1 MADVV
6 KRPPAPRTRRA
17 QKAEQ
22 TRRRVIDAATAL
34 FAERGYAATTMEAIA
49 AQADVAVETV
59 YSRFGSKANLL
70 DAILAPAILGS
81 DDRSAPRA
89 ELAPSPRE
97 PLFDR
102 PEIAEIRASTDQREQ
117 LRLLAHFSRTIL
129 QRTDQIHRILQIAA
143 TSDANAAELQQRDR
157 ERRYRGQTQ
166 YIDMLL
172 ANGPIRS
179 SLTRTDAADT
189 YAALANP
196 ESYAFLTGERGWSP
210 ERFEQWLADSL
221 TRLLLP

>member
-1 MADVV
+1 MAEVV
-6 KRPPAPRTRRA
+6 KRSQVPRTRRA
-17 QKAEQ
+17 EKAEQ
-22 TRRRVIDAATAL
+22 TRRRVLDAATAL
-34 FAERGYAATTMEAIA
+34 FAERGYAVTTMEAIA
-49 AQADVAVETV
+49 AHADVAVETV
-59 YSRFGSKANLL
+59 YSRFRSKANLL
-70 DAILAPAILGS
+70 DAILTPAIVGT
-81 DDRSAPRA
+81 DDGGA
-89 ELAPSPRE
+89 
-97 PLFDR
+97 LFDR
-102 PEIAEIRASTDQREQ
+102 PEIAEIRTRTDQREQ

-143 TSDANAAELQQRDR
+143 TSDANAAQLHQRDR

-179 SLTRTDAADT
+179 DLTRRDATDT

-221 TRLLLP
+221 AKLLLPESA

>member
-6 KRPPAPRTRRA
+6 KRPQAPRTRRA
-17 QKAEQ
+17 EKAEQ
-22 TRRRVIDAATAL
+22 TRRRVLDAATVL
-34 FAERGYAATTMEAIA
+34 FAERGYAVTTMEAIA
-49 AQADVAVETV
+49 AHADVAVETV
-59 YSRFGSKANLL
+59 YSRFRSKANLL
-70 DAILAPAILGS
+70 DAILAPAIVGS
-81 DDRSAPRA
+81 DDGDSV
-89 ELAPSPRE
+89 
-97 PLFDR
+97 FDR
-102 PEIAEIRASTDQREQ
+102 PEIAEIRACTDQREQ

-143 TSDANAAELQQRDR
+143 SSDANAAQLQQRDR
-157 ERRYRGQTQ
+157 QRRYRGQTQ

-179 SLTRTDAADT
+179 DLTRRDAADT

-196 ESYAFLTGERGWSP
+196 ESYAFLTGQRGWSA

-221 TRLLLP
+221 TRLLLA

>member
-6 KRPPAPRTRRA
+6 KKRPAPRTRRA
-17 QKAEQ
+17 EKAEQ
-22 TRRRVIDAATAL
+22 TRRRLLDAATAL
-34 FAERGYAATTMEAIA
+34 FAERGYTVTTMEAIA
-49 AQADVAVETV
+49 AHADVAVETV
-59 YSRFGSKANLL
+59 YSRFRSKANLL
-70 DAILAPAILGS
+70 DAILTPAIVGS
-81 DDRSAPRA
+81 DDGGS
-89 ELAPSPRE
+89 
-97 PLFDR
+97 LFDR
-102 PEIAEIRASTDQREQ
+102 PEIPEIRACTDQREQ

-143 TSDANAAELQQRDR
+143 SSDANAAQLQQRDR

-172 ANGPIRS
+172 ANGPLRS
-179 SLTRTDAADT
+179 GLTPRNAADT

-210 ERFEQWLADSL
+210 ERFEHWLADSL

>member
-1 MADVV
+1 MQCYCIQMAEVV
-6 KRPPAPRTRRA
+6 KTPQAPRTRRA
-17 QKAEQ
+17 EKAEQ
-22 TRRRVIDAATAL
+22 TRRRVLDAATTL
-34 FAERGYAATTMEAIA
+34 FAERGYAVTTMEAIA
-49 AQADVAVETV
+49 AHADVAVETV
-59 YSRFGSKANLL
+59 YSRFRSKANLL
-70 DAILAPAILGS
+70 DAILAPAIVGS
-81 DDRSAPRA
+81 DDGG
-89 ELAPSPRE
+89 

-102 PEIAEIRASTDQREQ
+102 PEIAEIRACTDQREQ
-117 LRLLAHFSRTIL
+117 LGLLAHFSRTIL

-143 TSDANAAELQQRDR
+143 SSDANAAQLQQRDR

-179 SLTRTDAADT
+179 HLTRRDAADT

-196 ESYAFLTGERGWSP
+196 ESYAFLTGQREWSP